1 MERNFG
7 QAQTASGMISGAN
20 PAQPKEIGFIQRI
33 EGIRSGMDEIYSRL
47 RTFSDRISGSGN
59 TENNPKPI
67 PAGIPGNLSE
77 CEERIRQLLTMV
89 GTLEQSF

>member
-1 MERNFG
+1 MNQNFG
-7 QAQTASGMISGAN
+7 QVGMAQGFMQNTA
-20 PAQPKEIGFIQRI
+20 AQPKEAGFIQRI

-59 TENNPKPI
+59 AENNPKPI